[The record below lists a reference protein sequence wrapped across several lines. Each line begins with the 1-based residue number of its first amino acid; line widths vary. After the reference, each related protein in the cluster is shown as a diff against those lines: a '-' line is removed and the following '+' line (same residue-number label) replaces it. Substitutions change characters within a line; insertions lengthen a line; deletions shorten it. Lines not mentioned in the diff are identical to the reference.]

1 MLRFIILLC
10 IIFLVARKSFSDATF
25 DKLFNAGKYEEAI
38 EYADQKIPPTSRDA
52 AMWVKIAEA
61 NEKSG
66 LIEKALASYMV
77 SWRMNPN
84 DYASLLGAARIYN
97 KLEQYDNGLNMAK
110 KALEQ
115 KFTAGSMLKRVLNLT
130 NLWRQKRLLK
140 RLLKQILQT

>member
-1 MLRFIILLC
+1 MMRSSVVFSALFLITLT
-10 IIFLVARKSFSDATF
+10 IFGDDAF
-25 DKLFNAGKYEEAI
+25 DKLFNAGKFNEALD
-38 EYADQKIPPTSRDA
+38 YADQKIPPAQRNA

-61 NEKSG
+61 NEKAG

-97 KLEQYDNGLNMAK
+97 ILKQYESGLNMAK

-115 KFTAGSMLKRVLNLT
+115 KFTGEASWEYARACIELN
-130 NLWRQKRLLK
+130 RPAEA
-140 RLLKQILQT
+140 KQAPRA